1 MRMVPYWLD
10 TAMPFSDAE
19 AEPVEGRMDVAM
31 IGGGAADP
39 ADLPVRHCGRDEGHA
54 GRLPP

>member
-19 AEPVEGRMDVAM
+19 AEPVEGRMD
-31 IGGGAADP
+31 
-39 ADLPVRHCGRDEGHA
+39 GR
-54 GRLPP
+54 